1 MASGETQG
9 NGVAAA
15 NGASAPHSSSAAPA
29 SSQRRRQ
36 PVPAPRGDRN
46 ENPPNIGLLELLR
59 EDYRTHESSVLSP
72 GFLAV
77 AVHRFG
83 NWRMSVRFKPARAP
97 LTVVYKAAHYS
108 ITWFFGIDLPYTAKL
123 GRRVRLGH
131 HGCMH
136 LGARAIG
143 DDVYIRHAATIGL
156 MDPKERWAKPTIG
169 DGVEIGPGACVL
181 GDIVVGHDTV
191 IGANTV
197 LAEDVPPYSR
207 VLGNPARH
215 VDFAKL
221 AEPPQPGK
229 RGA

>member
-1 MASGETQG
+1 VTSSG
-9 NGVAAA
+9 AF
-15 NGASAPHSSSAAPA
+15 SSPP
-29 SSQRRRQ
+29 RRT
-36 PVPAPRGDRN
+36 PVPAPIGDRN
-46 ENPPNIGLLELLR
+46 ENPPGIGLVDLIR
-59 EDYRTHESSVLSP
+59 EDFRTHQSRILSP
-72 GFLAV
+72 GFWAV

-83 NWRMSVRFKPARAP
+83 NWRMSVRSKPIRAP
-97 LTVVYKAAHYS
+97 LTVAYKTAHYS

-169 DGVEIGPGACVL
+169 DRVEVGPGACVL

-197 LAEDVPPYSR
+197 LGEDVPPYSR

-221 AEPPQPGK
+221 ADPQGSDPVSARPAK
-229 RGA
+229 DK